1 MKQVESLANQ
11 LAEQLCMKA
20 EARTAEISVV
30 KDNPKLVRSD
40 LLYLLVSVLLSTFIF
55 TQNELHR
62 NASIVCVLVMIY

>member
-1 MKQVESLANQ
+1 MANQ